1 MKKRISLIITAVLVS
16 ISLTGCGFVTV
27 VPIGQESSFTGETE
41 FDSGAESSNDW
52 SKITEELTGAAQ
64 NLSDVLNGNGIE
76 GDAQAVLGTAKIIE
90 FNTDTPK
97 YFLLVELD
105 GYNGDSE
112 IKIQAGG
119 VYSGTAIR
127 DAQTLK
133 GFKDFTNQ
141 TEWSQYAKALNA
153 EADTQIVAPLGLD
166 ESAAGKTVTFV
177 GAAAESGGTVTI
189 TPVSL
194 SIE

>member
-1 MKKRISLIITAVLVS
+1 MKRRISLIITVVLMA
-16 ISLTGCGFVTV
+16 ISLTGCGLVTV
-27 VPIGQESSFTGETE
+27 IPIGQESSYTGETA
-41 FDSGAESSNDW
+41 FDSSAESSSDW
-52 SKITEELTGAAQ
+52 SQIVEELTGAAQ
-64 NLSDVLNGNGIE
+64 NLSDVLNGDGIQGE
-76 GDAQAVLGTAKIIE
+76 AQAVSGTAKVVE

-97 YFLLVELD
+97 YYLLIEPD
-105 GYNGDSE
+105 GYSGDAE

-127 DAQTLK
+127 DTQTLK
-133 GFKDFTNQ
+133 VFQDFTNQ
-141 TEWSQYAKALNA
+141 TEWSQYAKSLNS
-153 EADTQIVAPLGLD
+153 EADTQVVAPLALD